1 MDWIRSSTYNLPIVV
16 SCSFSTR
23 SENQLFATAHSTARS
38 KAKFYYAELR
48 QEMLSTIRLGNCTF
62 DPYWFGIA
70 DKNMLTTALYSSG
83 LFSPESSFAL
93 SDDMHYNRAKA
104 GFGLSFQS
112 VMAHFRIYGYIP
124 LVYSHISVYSP
135 YITPKNIHYIS
146 FRI

>member
-1 MDWIRSSTYNLPIVV
+1 
-16 SCSFSTR
+16 
-23 SENQLFATAHSTARS
+23 
-38 KAKFYYAELR
+38 
-48 QEMLSTIRLGNCTF
+48 MLSTIRLGNCTF

-70 DKNMLTTALYSSG
+70 DKNMLSTALYSSG

-135 YITPKNIHYIS
+135 YITPQKTFTTYPSEFNDRTLFVIS
-146 FRI
+146 YFAAITMV